1 MNSNNFFEVVMENK
15 DQVDIERKA
24 NLGLL
29 ALAYAMAEEEGKA
42 DHIRTIARVKY
53 EMEARR
59 DVKEAVM
66 A

>member
-1 MNSNNFFEVVMENK
+1 MENK